1 MNTQGE
7 HVIRF
12 LEEFITLGGS
22 FHGEPFKVLPFQRDV
37 IEDIYRLDDD
47 GKRQHRTY
55 LLGLPRKNA
64 KTTLAAALGV
74 YHLIADTAD
83 KAPVAIAAAG
93 DRQQARLVFDEVR
106 RMCQS
111 NEDLASVTTVYRN
124 EVRSSRNGGT
134 FRVVSADA
142 GLQQGLNPTFV
153 VIDEYHVHKNAELFD
168 ALTLGSATRSQPLT
182 LVISTA
188 GYELESPLGR
198 LYRFGKKVKSGEV
211 VDPSFGMTWW
221 GPDDNEEYDPHDPKV
236 WERFNPAFNDF
247 MNLEEFESAH
257 RRTAEAPFIRY
268 RLNGWTKAESAW
280 LPAGVFENL
289 STDRR
294 LEPGERI
301 VLGFDGAWASDST
314 ALVAC
319 TIDEPRHLEVVG
331 VWEKPDD
338 QHAMGWRTPIHE
350 VTDAIAAAFEKF
362 NVVELTA
369 DPWRWELVL
378 QDLSDEG
385 FPVTESPTTQTR
397 RMVPATQ
404 AIYDAIQDGT
414 LSHSGDPALVRH
426 FRNCVLKEDARG
438 GARLTKNHRGSTK
451 KIDLAI
457 ASVIAHHRACSW
469 REELVP
475 TEPQLL
481 IL

>member
-1 MNTQGE
+1 
-7 HVIRF
+7 
-12 LEEFITLGGS
+12 
-22 FHGEPFKVLPFQRDV
+22 
-37 IEDIYRLDDD
+37 
-47 GKRQHRTY
+47 
-55 LLGLPRKNA
+55 
-64 KTTLAAALGV
+64 
-74 YHLIADTAD
+74 
-83 KAPVAIAAAG
+83 
-93 DRQQARLVFDEVR
+93 
-106 RMCQS
+106 
-111 NEDLASVTTVYRN
+111 
-124 EVRSSRNGGT
+124 
-134 FRVVSADA
+134 
-142 GLQQGLNPTFV
+142 
-153 VIDEYHVHKNAELFD
+153 
-168 ALTLGSATRSQPLT
+168 
-182 LVISTA
+182 
-188 GYELESPLGR
+188 
-198 LYRFGKKVKSGEV
+198 
-211 VDPSFGMTWW
+211 
-221 GPDDNEEYDPHDPKV
+221 
-236 WERFNPAFNDF
+236 

-280 LPAGVFENL
+280 LSAGVFENL

-294 LEPGERI
+294 LEPGERV

-385 FPVTESPTTQTR
+385 FPVTEYPTNQTS